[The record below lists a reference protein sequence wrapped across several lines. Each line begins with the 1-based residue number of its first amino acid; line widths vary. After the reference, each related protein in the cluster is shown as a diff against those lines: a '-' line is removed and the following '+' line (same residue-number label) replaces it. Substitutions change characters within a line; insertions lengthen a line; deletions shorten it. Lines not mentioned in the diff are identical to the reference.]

1 MQTIEFDI
9 WPQRFYNRGEFS
21 RLGELPV
28 KLIIQV
34 GIVFGICWISLFIE
48 SILPFAIPAS
58 IIGMI
63 LLLVLLVLRLV
74 KVEWVRELSDFLL
87 ENLPFF
93 FVPAV
98 VSIVKYLDILRN
110 SWLALI
116 VICVVTMFIT
126 FAATA
131 WAVRLTLC
139 WMERRKRK

>member
-1 MQTIEFDI
+1 M
-9 WPQRFYNRGEFS
+9 
-21 RLGELPV
+21 

-34 GIVFGICWISLFIE
+34 GIVFGICSISLVIE
-48 SILPFAIPAS
+48 SSLPFAIPAS

-98 VSIVKYLDILRN
+98 VSIVIYLDILRN
-110 SWLALI
+110 CWLALI

-131 WAVRLTLC
+131 WAVRLALC